1 MRPPDHQN
9 NVIYHIYNFVL
20 QMTYNHIFCG
30 DLQSA
35 TRPPVNARNEHN
47 FDMFCCSFFLLHN
60 ARSWIHY
67 FRMHRDMKLLNTWEI
82 MQYEL
87 YFWVASKF
95 DWPHYVVATTWTYVR
110 LSMVFA
116 IEVPKHRVQF
126 HPPKQVFLHFTNME
140 IVRFM
145 RQLHSTTPN
154 R

>member
-1 MRPPDHQN
+1 MSFITFIILYCRWLIIIYFAEIFSRPLDHQWTHGMSTTS
-9 NVIYHIYNFVL
+9 ICFVAL
-20 QMTYNHIFCG
+20 FC
-30 DLQSA
+30 
-35 TRPPVNARNEHN
+35 
-47 FDMFCCSFFLLHN
+47 LLHN